1 MRKSLLLIFYVNP
14 LPFYRKFH
22 QRVSKLLSK
31 PAFINLFAPL
41 SMIKKFRENF
51 IYILG
56 NLQNG
61 LGLGECR
68 FDAGNCYQSDDI
80 RLLHYITIFSLQ
92 AH

>member
-31 PAFINLFAPL
+31 PAFIDLFASL
-41 SMIKKFRENF
+41 SMIKKCRENF
-51 IYILG
+51 IYLATCKM
-56 NLQNG
+56 G
-61 LGLGECR
+61 LDRGGEWR

-80 RLLHYITIFSLQ
+80 
-92 AH
+92 